1 MPKRFPPYKL
11 TVSGSIGKI
20 VLDRPEKLDAA
31 ISGVGR
37 LPPIWPMP

>member
-1 MPKRFPPYKL
+1 MRQDVWSREGGMPKRFPPYKL

-31 ISGVGR
+31 I
-37 LPPIWPMP
+37 